1 MARWSILKQV
11 DAFNGLTDE
20 QLEKVAFRCQEML
33 LAQGDIILYESDQSD
48 EVYVVAEGEV
58 EISIRTSDTARS
70 GTAEISIIRLGAG
83 QIFGEMALIDQG
95 LRSATVRCVT
105 TPTRLLVIP
114 HEDFVAL
121 CKEDGRLGFIV
132 MRNVAAD
139 LCFKL
144 RSHNLAWK

>member
-1 MARWSILKQV
+1 MVRWSILKEV

-20 QLEKVAFRCQEML
+20 QLEQVALRCEEMVL
-33 LAQGDIILYESDQSD
+33 EQGDIILYESDQSD
-48 EVYVVAEGEV
+48 EIYVVAEGEV
-58 EISIRTSDTARS
+58 EISINKGDATRPGSS
-70 GTAEISIIRLGAG
+70 EISIIRLGAG

-95 LRSATVRCVT
+95 LRSATVRAVA
-105 TPTRLLVIP
+105 TPTRVLVIE
-114 HEDFVAL
+114 HEDFMAL
-121 CKEDGRLGFIV
+121 CEEDGRLGFIV

>member
-1 MARWSILKQV
+1 MVRWSILRAV

-20 QLEKVAFRCQEML
+20 QLEKVALRCEE
-33 LAQGDIILYESDQSD
+33 LALEQGSIILNESDQSD
-48 EVYVVAEGEV
+48 EIYIVAEGEV
-58 EISIRTSDTARS
+58 EISIKTGDTTRPGGS
-70 GTAEISIIRLGAG
+70 ELSIIRLGAG

-105 TPTRLLVIP
+105 TPTRVLVIQ
-114 HEDFVAL
+114 HEDFMAL
-121 CKEDGRLGFIV
+121 CEEDGRLGFIV